1 MSLVWLTVI
10 VKFFNQLRGNLVSLV
25 IALLMALTVW
35 ILAVQEQNP
44 VVEFELD
51 TPVDIDI
58 EGLEPGLVITN
69 DYPHTARIRL
79 RAQQNTIPS
88 ISAEDVVITANVAGL
103 GPGNHQVQLD
113 IDVAAQALLVSAN
126 PSNIRLE
133 IERQSE
139 RTLPVQLRIIGEL
152 PTGYEIDEDS
162 VVRSPA
168 QVTISGPES
177 RVNLVSEIVVTASVE
192 GLREPFSQIMSLVA
206 LDSGGSPVEG
216 IRITPEQVQIDI
228 PIYQRAGFQEVAIR
242 VPTIGR
248 PASGYY
254 MTSRVVT
261 PPLVTIQGDPEVLTS
276 LPPLINTQPVDI
288 TGLTDDLIVEVGLDL
303 PAGVSVVGSPS
314 VQVLITIAAQQDSR
328 SLFVRVRPI
337 GLDEELEAALV
348 PEEIEVFLSGP
359 LPVLQTLDPERDIIV
374 TVDLLGLGPGRYQI
388 EPTVQ
393 ITQSEISVDSVLPV
407 VVDVEITESGGSGG

>member
-1 MSLVWLTVI
+1 MAVI
-10 VKFFNQLRGNLVSLV
+10 LKFLNQLRGNLVSLV

-51 TPVDIDI
+51 TPVNIDI

-103 GPGNHQVQLD
+103 GPGNHQVQLN
-113 IDVAAQALLVSAN
+113 IDVATQALLVSAN

-133 IERQSE
+133 IERLSE

-152 PTGYEIDEDS
+152 PTGYEIDES
-162 VVRSPA
+162 GVVRSPA

-177 RVNLVSEIVVTASVE
+177 RVNLVSEIVVTASVD
-192 GLREPFSQIMSLVA
+192 GLREPFSQVIPLTV
-206 LDSGGSPVEG
+206 LDSSGASVEG
-216 IRITPEQVQIDI
+216 VRITPEQVQVDI

-261 PPLVTIQGDPEVLTS
+261 PPLVTIQGDPELLAS

-288 TGLTDDLIVEVGLDL
+288 NGLTDDLIIEVGLDL

-328 SLFVRVRPI
+328 SLFVTVKPV
-337 GLDEELEAALV
+337 GLEEGLEVTLI

-359 LPVLQTLDPERDIIV
+359 LPVLQTLDPEIDIIV
-374 TVDLLGLGPGRYQI
+374 TVDLLGLGPGEYQI

-393 ITQSEISVDSVLPV
+393 ITQSEISIDSVLPV
-407 VVDVEITESGGSGG
+407 VIDVKITEAEEGGG